1 MYYTYYYYYYYY
13 HTTPYTL
20 YHTPYIGND
29 ILNATQVVLN
39 HTKAFFLHGILP
51 PAGLD
56 ELDEFL
62 LKKIGVYMCMYVC
75 VFVCMYVCRYIC
87 LYVYVC
93 ICVRVCM
100 I

>member
-1 MYYTYYYYYYYY
+1 MYTHIIIITIIIINPILYVPIYYYCYSMLLLYYTILS
-13 HTTPYTL
+13 T
-20 YHTPYIGND
+20 TPYIGND

-62 LKKIGVYMCMYVC
+62 LKKIGMYIV
-75 VFVCMYVCRYIC
+75 I
-87 LYVYVC
+87 
-93 ICVRVCM
+93 
-100 I
+100 

>member
-1 MYYTYYYYYYYY
+1 MLLLYYTILS
-13 HTTPYTL
+13 T
-20 YHTPYIGND
+20 TPYIGND

-62 LKKIGVYMCMYVC
+62 LKKIGMYIV
-75 VFVCMYVCRYIC
+75 I
-87 LYVYVC
+87 
-93 ICVRVCM
+93 
-100 I
+100 